1 MADREMKAFEQFLKS
16 RSRAKNDEDGPYL
29 VTLQFVEGTN
39 SPSSQ
44 RWQLLGHDTFG
55 ILVRDSRDTY
65 FFPWHAILRVS

>member
-1 MADREMKAFEQFLKS
+1 MADTEMKAFEQFLKS
-16 RSRAKNDEDGPYL
+16 RSRAKNDEGGPYL
-29 VTLQFVEGTN
+29 VTLQFVEGTS

-44 RWQLLGHDTFG
+44 RWQLLAHDTFG